1 MEKRN
6 ITRAK
11 IAMCLGILTGL
22 SVPYLIL
29 ADQKQKQIE
38 RKKNIYVDRERMR
51 QKLESNPDLKFKTKM
66 DVMPV
71 NIEEFT
77 KNNENR

>member
-11 IAMCLGILTGL
+11 IAMFLGILTGL